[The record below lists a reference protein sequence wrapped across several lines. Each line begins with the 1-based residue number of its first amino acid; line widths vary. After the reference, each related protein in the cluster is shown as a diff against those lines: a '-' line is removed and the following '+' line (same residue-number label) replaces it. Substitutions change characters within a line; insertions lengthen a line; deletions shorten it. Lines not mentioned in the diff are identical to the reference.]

1 MTTQYQSKE
10 QQTSEQSKEYSKTE
24 QKYTKEH
31 FTANQGRTD
40 VVVEKIENAPVVV
53 EHHHHHTHTVIHPE
67 VVREHDTTEIREVIK
82 PVYEHIKTSEK
93 EEYAGK
99 DVKIVE
105 KAEDITEAQRKLEG
119 HHRDIQARADITH
132 TEDQSTTV
140 DSTKVSDV
148 HSTHKV
154 IEEVTPVII
163 RDVEHLKTIHK
174 DEKLVEKIHH
184 APEVHKE
191 ELDITHKEG
200 HIGIKE
206 EHTGLKEGHI
216 GIKEGHT
223 RDTVGYKEGLTKEKH
238 RHTGIKEGH
247 TKDTHGLKEGHKTHV
262 LKEGHTTKGTTGINA
277 GHTTKG
283 TTEIKEGH
291 TTKTT
296 GLNAGHTTK
305 GTTEIKEEHKTK
317 ATGLNAGNT
326 TKGTGLKVEQV
337 KDTRIKKGVE

>member
-53 EHHHHHTHTVIHPE
+53 ERHHHHTHTVIHPE

-191 ELDITHKEG
+191 ELDITKEG

-262 LKEGHTTKGTTGINA
+262 LKEGHTTKGTTGV
-277 GHTTKG
+277 
-283 TTEIKEGH
+283 
-291 TTKTT
+291 
-296 GLNAGHTTK
+296 NAGHTTK

>member
-24 QKYTKEH
+24 LKHTKEH

-119 HHRDIQARADITH
+119 HRRDIQARADVTH
-132 TEDQSTTV
+132 TEDQTTTV

-163 RDVEHLKTIHK
+163 RDVEHNKTIHR

-223 RDTVGYKEGLTKEKH
+223 RDTVGYKEGHKEKH

-283 TTEIKEGH
+283 TTEIKEEH
-291 TTKTT
+291 T
-296 GLNAGHTTK
+296 
-305 GTTEIKEEHKTK
+305 TK